1 MNTDKNNKNK
11 HFQAKTGV
19 SPRVLLLSYCLT
31 CFVVLSV
38 FIRVHPW
45 LNRVC
50 LLEYE
55 GPL

>member
-11 HFQAKTGV
+11 HFQAKT
-19 SPRVLLLSYCLT
+19 VLFSYSLIL
-31 CFVVLSV
+31 LSV